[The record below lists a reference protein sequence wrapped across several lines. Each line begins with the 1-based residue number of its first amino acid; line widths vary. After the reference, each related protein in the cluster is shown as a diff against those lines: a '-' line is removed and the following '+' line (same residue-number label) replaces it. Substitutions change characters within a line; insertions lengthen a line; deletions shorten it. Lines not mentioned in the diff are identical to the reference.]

1 MGMKEK
7 RKARPKYLHIGKTK
21 KHTGKVIDPRTLS
34 LTSTYLSLSV
44 YIKSP
49 TLASWPWFPI

>member
-49 TLASWPWFPI
+49 PLAS